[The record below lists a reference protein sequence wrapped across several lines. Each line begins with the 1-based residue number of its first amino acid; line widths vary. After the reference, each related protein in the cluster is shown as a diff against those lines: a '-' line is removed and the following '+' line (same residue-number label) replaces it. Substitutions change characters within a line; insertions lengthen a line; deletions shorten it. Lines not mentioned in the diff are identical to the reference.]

1 MKGRCVKSRRLP
13 RNGGRSEK
21 HAVRRQRRRNSTIPA
36 EVERCLKAVNAPS
49 LFTQENQ
56 EACEAV
62 HKHIRQAVEQGTE
75 TMTIPVGAD
84 LLAKVEE
91 VLKGYGWTVEESA
104 VLFFMWCVVCPE
116 RAKAWLTQCM
126 DGEAQ

>member
-1 MKGRCVKSRRLP
+1 M
-13 RNGGRSEK
+13 
-21 HAVRRQRRRNSTIPA
+21 IPA
-36 EVERCLKAVNAPS
+36 EVERCLKAVDAPS
-49 LFTQENQ
+49 LFAQENR
-56 EACEAV
+56 ESCEAV
-62 HKHIRQAVEQGTE
+62 HKYVRQVVEQGTE
-75 TMTIPVGAD
+75 TTTIPVGAD

>member
-1 MKGRCVKSRRLP
+1 M
-13 RNGGRSEK
+13 
-21 HAVRRQRRRNSTIPA
+21 IPA
-36 EVERCLKAVNAPS
+36 EVVRCLKAVDAPS
-49 LFTQENQ
+49 LFAQENR

-62 HKHIRQAVEQGTE
+62 HKHVRQVIEQGTE
-75 TMTIPVGAD
+75 TTTIPVDAD

>member
-1 MKGRCVKSRRLP
+1 M
-13 RNGGRSEK
+13 
-21 HAVRRQRRRNSTIPA
+21 IPA
-36 EVERCLKAVNAPS
+36 EVERCLTAVDAPS
-49 LFTQENQ
+49 LFAQENR
-56 EACEAV
+56 ESCEAV
-62 HKHIRQAVEQGTE
+62 HKYIRQAVEQGTE